1 MKHTTQQD
9 KLERYLT
16 GSSEAL
22 IQLHKKNWPDKEII
36 KVYANRRWGN
46 RYGRGHRFSWMITHE
61 GAPMGY
67 WQDITLLRREDLI
80 QANQTMMKLG
90 FEFKSTPW
98 AGPRG

>member
-1 MKHTTQQD
+1 M
-9 KLERYLT
+9 
-16 GSSEAL
+16 SEGL
-22 IQLHKKNWPDKEII
+22 IQIHKETWPDKEMI

-46 RYGRGHRFSWMITHE
+46 RYHRGYRFSWMITHKE
-61 GAPMGY
+61 APMGY

-98 AGPRG
+98 VGPNG